1 MLPQIFKNLQ
11 DVAVDENGVKPV
23 TIKISYFRNG
33 DILFA
38 QKHTILQKKQIKVLR
53 DGTFKTAPKPF
64 CNIIES
70 FLQ

>member
-38 QKHTILQKKQIKVLR
+38 QKHTILQKSKLKFYATVLSR
-53 DGTFKTAPKPF
+53 LHQNRFA
-64 CNIIES
+64 I
-70 FLQ
+70 L